1 MILLMPEAVPQIVW
15 IVMPILIATGA
26 ALVTAAL
33 MQARAEV
40 AISRQREMLAE
51 ARALLATQ
59 HRTVEERVRAVEE
72 ATRRKALD
80 EFMADLHVE
89 ERQYQRDAPSL
100 LSRRK
105 SLVVRERLCF
115 RNVPLTSWVERE
127 YPNLTE
133 LAEAPSPPTEPQPV
147 LVASSEPAVSRKLLR

>member
-1 MILLMPEAVPQIVW
+1 MVLLMPETVPQIVW

-40 AISRQREMLAE
+40 AISRQRETLAE
-51 ARALLATQ
+51 ARVLLATQ
-59 HRTVEERVRAVEE
+59 HRAMEERVRAVE

-80 EFMADLHVE
+80 EFMAELRVE
-89 ERQYQRDAPSL
+89 ERQYLRETPTL

-115 RNVPLTSWVERE
+115 RNVPLTSWVEHE
-127 YPNLTE
+127 YSGLTQ
-133 LAEAPSPPTEPQPV
+133 LADATRPAPEPQVV
-147 LVASSEPAVSRKLLR
+147 LVEAREAAGEHKLLK